1 MTDDKG
7 AGEGPY
13 LWGYDSYDDMC
24 IFGPSLDENG
34 WNPYKLKKIYRVC
47 EKLNSAYAT
56 GRKAERERCLAIA
69 NRHPDKCDGITLRDC
84 METIKDE
91 IRGGQD
97 GK

>member
-47 EKLNSAYAT
+47 EKLNSAYAE
-56 GRKAERERCLAIA
+56 GLKAERERCVEIA
-69 NRHPDKCDGITLRDC
+69 RQYFSCEGIAQ
-84 METIKDE
+84 E
-91 IRGGQD
+91 IEKKILGGQD
-97 GK
+97 GE

>member
-56 GRKAERERCLAIA
+56 GRKAERERCLAIIE
-69 NRHPDKCDGITLRDC
+69 RWRPMKKQTWV
-84 METIKDE
+84 TVSDE
-91 IRGGQD
+91 IGGQD

>member
-47 EKLNSAYAT
+47 EKLNSAYAE
-56 GRKAERERCLAIA
+56 GRKSMEKEFKEAIGWADSICFDRNYSKDYKKWKKERAI
-69 NRHPDKCDGITLRDC
+69 
-84 METIKDE
+84 E
-91 IRGGQD
+91 
-97 GK
+97 